1 MEGNDYI
8 VPIFHTAFGKI
19 LGVFRAEG
27 VYGTIVCLE
36 GDGVGGTADDGSGY
50 SERNMFV
57 INGVRVFSCYGDD
70 ADGFQRICLQVS
82 DVCDIHVRAGSD
94 SAFKIGGDCGHI
106 QVECGVASS
115 R

>member
-36 GDGVGGTADDGSGY
+36 GDGVGGTADYGSGY
-50 SERNMFV
+50 SERNML
-57 INGVRVFSCYGDD
+57 SM
-70 ADGFQRICLQVS
+70 VS
-82 DVCDIHVRAGSD
+82 GSSPVTAIMRTDSRGSVCKSPMYVT
-94 SAFKIGGDCGHI
+94 FT
-106 QVECGVASS
+106 
-115 R
+115 

>member
-36 GDGVGGTADDGSGY
+36 GDGVGGTADDVPVTVK
-50 SERNMFV
+50 E
-57 INGVRVFSCYGDD
+57 
-70 ADGFQRICLQVS
+70 ICLLSMVS
-82 DVCDIHVRAGSD
+82 GSSPVTAIMRTDSRGSVCKSPMYVT
-94 SAFKIGGDCGHI
+94 FT
-106 QVECGVASS
+106 
-115 R
+115 

>member
-50 SERNMFV
+50 SEW
-57 INGVRVFSCYGDD
+57 
-70 ADGFQRICLQVS
+70 
-82 DVCDIHVRAGSD
+82 
-94 SAFKIGGDCGHI
+94 
-106 QVECGVASS
+106 
-115 R
+115 